1 MESITLNAY
10 AKINLGL
17 DIVNRLPN
25 GYHTVDMVMN
35 QVELHDTVTIKK
47 ADTGFFMDMVIESD
61 NSQTLDLPCDDS
73 NLCIK
78 AAKAIL
84 EYSNVNSGANIH
96 LTKRIPV
103 SAGMAGGST
112 DAAAVLT
119 GLNELYNLQLTNNQ
133 LCDIA
138 VKIGADVPYCIVG
151 GTMRAQGIGEELTPL
166 TPFAPID
173 ILIAKPPVGVNT
185 KIAYSQFDSID
196 NPYHPDIQ
204 SLVNSINSQKSITDL
219 TSRMGNSFE
228 QFIIPERPEIDQL
241 KHIMNTNGALFSL
254 MTGSG
259 PTVIGFFNDKEAL
272 NNAFFAVKDSNLA
285 ADIVISRTK

>member
-35 QVELHDTVTIKK
+35 QVELHDTVTIEK

-61 NSQTLDLPCDDS
+61 NSQLLDLPCDDS

-151 GTMRAQGIGEELTPL
+151 GTMRAQGIGEGLTPL
-166 TPFAPID
+166 TPFTPID

-219 TSRMGNSFE
+219 TFHMGNSFE

>member
-17 DIVNRLPN
+17 DIVGRLPN

-35 QVELHDTVTIKK
+35 QVELHDTVTVEKS
-47 ADTGFFMDMVIESD
+47 DTGFSMDMVVESD
-61 NSQTLDLPCDDS
+61 NNQILDLPCDDT

-84 EYSNVNSGANIH
+84 EYANIEAGVKIH
-96 LTKRIPV
+96 LIKRIPV

-112 DAAAVLT
+112 DAAAVLS
-119 GLNELYNLQLTNNQ
+119 GINQLYNLDLTVRQ
-133 LCDIA
+133 LCDIG

-151 GTMRAQGIGEELTPL
+151 GTMRAEGIGEVLSELPAL
-166 TPFAPID
+166 PPVD

-185 KIAYSQFDSID
+185 KLAYQQFDSID
-196 NPYHPDIQ
+196 DPYHPNIQ
-204 SLVNSINSQKSITDL
+204 ELVKKLVNRNSIHDL
-219 TSRMGNSFE
+219 ISCMSNSFE
-228 QFIIPERPEIDQL
+228 QFIIPERPEIADI
-241 KHIMNTNGALFSL
+241 KNIMSDNGSLLSL

-259 PTVIGFFNDKEAL
+259 PTVIGFYDNPDAL
-272 NNAFFAVKDSNLA
+272 NRSYEAVKASNLA
-285 ADIVISRTK
+285 ADIVISTTR

>member
-35 QVELHDTVTIKK
+35 QVELHDTVTIEK
-47 ADTGFFMDMVIESD
+47 ADTGFFMDMVIEPD

-78 AAKAIL
+78 AAKAIF
-84 EYSNVNSGANIH
+84 EYSNTSSGAKIH
-96 LTKRIPV
+96 LIKRIPV

-151 GTMRAQGIGEELTPL
+151 GTMRAQGIGEELIPL
-166 TPFAPID
+166 TPFEPID

-185 KIAYSQFDSID
+185 KIAYSQFDSVN

-204 SLVNSINSQKSITDL
+204 SLVSSINSQKSITDL
-219 TSRMGNSFE
+219 ISCMGNSFE
-228 QFIIPERPEIDQL
+228 QFIIPERPEIDQI
-241 KHIMNTNGALFSL
+241 KNIMNTNGALFSL

-259 PTVIGFFNDKEAL
+259 PTVIGFFNSKEAL
-272 NNAFFAVKDSNLA
+272 NKSFYAIKESNLA
-285 ADIVISRTK
+285 ADIVISRTI

>member
-17 DIVNRLPN
+17 DIVGRLPN

-35 QVELHDTVTIKK
+35 QVELHDTVTVEKS
-47 ADTGFFMDMVIESD
+47 DTGFSMDMVVESD
-61 NSQTLDLPCDDS
+61 NNQILDLPCDDT

-84 EYSNVNSGANIH
+84 EYANIETGVKIH
-96 LTKRIPV
+96 LIKRIPV

-112 DAAAVLT
+112 DAAAVLS
-119 GLNELYNLQLTNNQ
+119 GINQLYNLDLTVEQ
-133 LCDIA
+133 LCDIG

-151 GTMRAQGIGEELTPL
+151 GTMRAEGIGEVLSELPAL
-166 TPFAPID
+166 PPVD

-185 KIAYSQFDSID
+185 KLAYQQFDSID
-196 NPYHPDIQ
+196 DPYHPNIQ
-204 SLVNSINSQKSITDL
+204 ELVKKLVDKNSIHDL
-219 TSRMGNSFE
+219 ISYMSNSFE
-228 QFIIPERPEIDQL
+228 QFIIPERPEIADI
-241 KHIMNTNGALFSL
+241 KNIMSDNGSLLSL

-259 PTVIGFFNDKEAL
+259 PTVIGFYDNADAL
-272 NNAFFAVKDSNLA
+272 NRSYEAVKASHLA
-285 ADIVISRTK
+285 ADIVISTTR

>member
-35 QVELHDTVTIKK
+35 QVELHDTVTIEK

-61 NSQTLDLPCDDS
+61 NSQLLDLPCDDS

-112 DAAAVLT
+112 DAAAALT
-119 GLNELYNLQLTNNQ
+119 GLNKLYNLQLTNNQ

-166 TPFAPID
+166 TPFTPID

-219 TSRMGNSFE
+219 TFHMGNSFE

>member
-35 QVELHDTVTIKK
+35 QVELHDTVTIEK

-61 NSQTLDLPCDDS
+61 NNQTLDLPCDDS

-119 GLNELYNLQLTNNQ
+119 GLNKLYNLKLTNNQ

-204 SLVNSINSQKSITDL
+204 SLVNSINLQKSITDL
-219 TSRMGNSFE
+219 ISCMGNSFE

-241 KHIMNTNGALFSL
+241 KQIMNNNGALFSL